1 MKLTKPEKAAILIAA
16 GLILFV
22 AGFFTGRTTAV
33 PELRLVSEAPAPT
46 LQQSVP
52 SVEPASPGVQEEI
65 GSAEEIEFPLNLN
78 AATKEQL
85 EALPGIGEALA
96 QRILDYRQSVGGF
109 SDKEELKNV
118 SGIGEKTYEEIK
130 ALVEVR

>member
-52 SVEPASPGVQEEI
+52 SVEPASPGVQEETA
-65 GSAEEIEFPLNLN
+65 SAEEIEFPLDLN

-96 QRILDYRQSVGGF
+96 QRILDYRQSVDGF

-118 SGIGEKTYEEIK
+118 SGIGEKTYEELK

>member
-52 SVEPASPGVQEEI
+52 SVEPASPGVQEET
-65 GSAEEIEFPLNLN
+65 GSAEEIEFPLDLN

-96 QRILDYRQSVGGF
+96 QRILEYRQSVGGF

-118 SGIGEKTYEEIK
+118 SGIGEKTYEELK